1 MYKVVLAVALP
12 LGMVGCKPDL
22 PAKNSSQV
30 DAKKTDSKD
39 TELKTDGGA
48 SQEQPTRR
56 SDDKQLYGE
65 KQNGSA
71 SQGRTDKK

>member
-1 MYKVVLAVALP
+1 MYKVMLVVVLV

-48 SQEQPTRR
+48 SQEQPTKR
-56 SDDKQLYGE
+56 SDDKQSYGQ
-65 KQNGSA
+65 KQNSNA
-71 SQGRTDKK
+71 SQGQTGKK